1 MQISSR
7 RNTELL
13 NFLIATYMFVHCV
26 RYIDVLSY
34 HEKHFEN
41 ELDVSL
47 GPPSQV
53 AHAASSVCMCTM
65 TYGVQLNHILQRT
78 DIQIQL

>member
-1 MQISSR
+1 MLVHTI
-7 RNTELL
+7 L
-13 NFLIATYMFVHCV
+13 HCV

-41 ELDVSL
+41 ELEDVSL

-53 AHAASSVCMCTM
+53 AHTASSVCMCTM
-65 TYGVQLNHILQRT
+65 CITFCRGLTSKFSYNRYEIL
-78 DIQIQL
+78 LMLCKKYNCVL

>member
-1 MQISSR
+1 
-7 RNTELL
+7 
-13 NFLIATYMFVHCV
+13 MFVHTILHCV

-41 ELDVSL
+41 ELEDVSL